1 MIQNSPFQKGSRS
14 GRLNVLYRFLILP
27 ALVFMFL
34 SGCEEESSFLG
45 LEIQPPS
52 DRLSIKYFESN
63 EVRAFTFTVDS
74 SDANQVSYQLLGDLN
89 DPVTGVTHA
98 DFFTQF
104 SYTSFGN
111 DLGTNPEA
119 DSLFLTLSVAG
130 IYGDKDVSQDIKVYE
145 ITQDLRNDSVYY
157 SNLDPAEYFQ
167 PGTEIATFSYD
178 HSENNSLVKIP
189 ITDAGFIQK
198 ILDMDS
204 LTRSSYVDFIKYFKG
219 FYITSER
226 QGDPGS
232 VLRLDLLSTNSRMTF
247 HYKNAEND
255 SLILTFAFGIESKRI
270 NLFRHDFT
278 GTDFNSYL
286 NQTEIQD
293 SVVFVKSMSG
303 LSARIQFPDMLQW
316 RDSMPVAI
324 NKARLILPVEVLDAT
339 TDLFPLPVQ
348 LMLLVK
354 NEQDEFATFTDYD
367 IGLGYFGGRYDPDLQ
382 AYAFNISNQVQQ
394 FITGKLDTLEFYVLV
409 QNNSTTADRVV
420 LTTGNHTRP
429 IKLQITYH
437 KY

>member
-1 MIQNSPFQKGSRS
+1 MIQNSPLQQGSHSDRAKI
-14 GRLNVLYRFLILP
+14 LYRFFILP
-27 ALVFMFL
+27 VLVFMFL

-52 DRLSIKYFESN
+52 DRLAVRYFESN
-63 EVRAFTFTVDS
+63 EVKAFTFTVDS
-74 SDANQVSYQLLGDLN
+74 SDANQVGYQLLGDLN
-89 DPVTGVTHA
+89 DPVTGVTQA

-104 SYTSFGN
+104 SYTSFGT
-111 DLGTNPEA
+111 DLGTSPVA
-119 DSLFLTLSVAG
+119 DSLFLSLHVVG
-130 IYGDKDVSQDIKVYE
+130 IYGDRDVSQDIKVYE
-145 ITQDLRNDSVYY
+145 ITQDLRNDSIYY

-167 PGTEIATFSYD
+167 PGAEIATFSYD
-178 HSENNSLVKIP
+178 PSENDTLIKIP
-189 ITDAGFIQK
+189 ISDAGFIQK
-198 ILDMDS
+198 IFDMDS
-204 LTRSSYVDFIKYFKG
+204 LTRSNYLDFIKYFKG

-232 VLRLDLLSTNSRMTF
+232 ILRLDLLSTNSRMTL

-255 SLILTFAFGIESKRI
+255 SLTLTFAFGIESKRI

-278 GTDFNSYL
+278 GTDFYSSL

-303 LSARIQFPDMLQW
+303 LTAKLQFPDMLQW

-339 TDLFPLPVQ
+339 TDLYPLPVQ
-348 LMLLVK
+348 LMLLIK

-367 IGLGYFGGRYDPDLQ
+367 IGTGYFGGTYDPDLQ
-382 AYAFNISNQVQQ
+382 AYAFNVSNQVQQ
-394 FITGKLDTLEFYVLV
+394 FITGKVDALEFYVLV
-409 QNNSTTADRVV
+409 QNNSTAADRVV